1 MKPYLWHSEH
11 PEQDFWLGSCVSPP
25 RATSDHTNKDAILYK
40 PTEPDGL
47 TDHHAVSLQLQAK
60 LFPGPLDY
68 ATSTRLQQSLQVH
81 KRPEVLPSRKGGAVP
96 SY

>member
-1 MKPYLWHSEH
+1 M
-11 PEQDFWLGSCVSPP
+11 QDH
-25 RATSDHTNKDAILYK
+25 TNNHTNKDAILYK

-47 TDHHAVSLQLQAK
+47 TDHHAVSLRLQAK

-81 KRPEVLPSRKGGAVP
+81 KHSEVWPSRKGGAVIFTGFTSP
-96 SY
+96 VACGVVCWTL